1 MTEPGEA
8 FIAIVD
14 DDESVREALESLFSA
29 AGYSA
34 SCYASAEEF
43 LASARAKK
51 ASCLLLD
58 LRMAGMSGLEL
69 QRQLATTATPPPII
83 FMTALDDPL
92 VIAQARQGGA
102 VDFLVKPFS
111 EQALF
116 QSVQAALQ
124 RRPRR

>member
-1 MTEPGEA
+1 VTEPEEA
-8 FIAIVD
+8 FIAIID

-29 AGYSA
+29 AGYLA
-34 SCYASAEEF
+34 GCYASAEEF
-43 LASARAKK
+43 LASGRAST

-69 QRQLATTATPPPII
+69 QRHLAAITPPPPII
-83 FMTALDDPL
+83 FMTALDDAT

-102 VDFLVKPFS
+102 VDFLVKPFT

-116 QSVQAALQ
+116 QSVQAAL
-124 RRPRR
+124 RRGPHR